1 MKKLN
6 LLFVVIMLFSNI
18 MAQDLSL
25 FEVREASDGNIT
37 MPYRILFPENTK
49 KGEKYPLFLFLHG
62 NGMRGTDNESQLK
75 RGGFLFVDSQNRKNY
90 PCIALYPQAPVT
102 GAFDGYWAQVNG
114 EAIYGN
120 RTELIQKYGEE
131 NVKSC
136 LSPYGLLTYDIIQQ
150 LIKQNIVDTDR
161 IYISGSS
168 MGGIT
173 TYVFLSE
180 YPDMFAAAGP
190 ICGRADLGD
199 ISKWAGKVPVWI
211 FHGDED
217 DLISVETARDV
228 VEKLKELG
236 ATNYKY
242 SEYKGVK
249 HGSWTNAFAEPDYLN
264 WFFSQ
269 SKTKN
274 K

>member
-18 MAQDLSL
+18 MAQDLTL
-25 FEVREASDGNIT
+25 FEVRETSDGNIT
-37 MPYRILFPENTK
+37 MPYRILFPENMK

-62 NGMRGTDNESQLK
+62 NGLRGTDNDIQLR
-75 RGGFLFVDSQNRKNY
+75 RGGFLLVDTQNRKNY
-90 PCIALYPQAPVT
+90 PCIALYPQSPVSSGFIGFYT
-102 GAFDGYWAQVNG
+102 IVNG
-114 EAIYGN
+114 KEIYGN
-120 RTELIQKYGEE
+120 RTDLENEYGAE
-131 NVKSC
+131 NVKSD
-136 LSPYGLLTYDIIQQ
+136 LSPYGRMTYDLIQQ
-150 LIKQNIVDTDR
+150 LIQQNIVDINR

-168 MGGIT
+168 MGAMT

-190 ICGRADLGD
+190 ICGRADINT

-217 DLISVETARDV
+217 NLISVEAARDV
-228 VEKLKELG
+228 VKKLQEMG
-236 ATNYKY
+236 VTNYKY

-249 HGSWTNAFAEPDYLN
+249 HDSWTNAFADPDYLK
-264 WFFSQ
+264 WFFSH
-269 SKTKN
+269 SKTTN